1 MHLRVRLERKQMI
14 DCDDDM
20 LDISW
25 YACKATTL
33 EALRCAL
40 MARAETMNKLGPA
53 YHVKI
58 PEYTEQL
65 CDLHDYDPN
74 YLPEHVMKLIDAF
87 PYRIGRAPWS
97 VTAVE
102 RVHFANE
109 ALTMAVR
116 GHHQCK
122 GVYHLID
129 FRLNFGLILP
139 VVDWPADEEQRRV
152 ESCPNNNRKETA

>member
-1 MHLRVRLERKQMI
+1 MI

-20 LDISW
+20 LDMCW

-40 MARAETMNKLGPA
+40 MARAETMNKLGA
-53 YHVKI
+53 VYQVEI
-58 PEYTEQL
+58 PEYQEEL
-65 CDLHDYDPN
+65 FDLPGHGQALDVN
-74 YLPEHVMKLIDAF
+74 HLAEHVMELIDAF

-109 ALTMAVR
+109 ALTLAVR

-122 GVYHLID
+122 GLRHLID
-129 FRLNFGLILP
+129 FRLHFGLMLP
-139 VVDWPADEEQRRV
+139 VVDWPADDEQRRV
-152 ESCPNNNRKETA
+152 ESCPNNHRKETA